1 MTSKAFAGPAALQ
14 GPPSN
19 VLSILYLEDDEQQNL
34 WILPPTWGVNANGT
48 VGYDR
53 LLKT

>member
-19 VLSILYLEDDEQQNL
+19 VLPILYLQDDEQQNL
-34 WILPPTWGVNANGT
+34 RILPPTWGVNANGK
-48 VGYDR
+48 VAYGR